1 MKTFIL
7 IIITVTFFL
16 SSCNSKKKDDKNDG
30 QKTKKE
36 NTTLDLYNIESEEP
50 LSVKLPEALREI
62 SGMTITPDGRLFAHG
77 DEAGTIYQLDIKTGE
92 VIKKFFPSKTGD
104 AVIEADFE
112 DITFANGKFYLL
124 RSKGQ
129 ILEFS
134 EGENEQ
140 KVEYKK
146 YTTKLTSANDVEGL
160 CFDDE
165 TNSLLVLCKGE
176 PGEGYEGNR
185 AIYSFSLKTMA
196 LDEKPRILIPLKE
209 IKKHTLENQFA
220 PSGIAKHPISKTF
233 FIIAARGNT
242 IIELSKSGEILNQ
255 KDLPEKVHRQP
266 EGIIFLKDNTLL
278 ISNEGRDQLARI
290 FSYPMQK

>member
-1 MKTFIL
+1 MKIAVFI
-7 IIITVTFFL
+7 ISVVFL
-16 SSCNSKKKDDKNDG
+16 LSCSSKKKDEKDDG

-36 NTTLDLYNIESEEP
+36 NTTLDLYNVESDEP
-50 LSVKLPEALREI
+50 SSIKLPEALTEI

-92 VIKKFFPSKTGD
+92 VIKRFFLSKTGD

-112 DITFANGKFYLL
+112 DIAFANGKFYLL

-140 KVEYKK
+140 KIEYKK
-146 YTTKLTSANDVEGL
+146 HTTKLTSANDVEGM
-160 CFDDE
+160 CYDDE
-165 TNSLLVLCKGE
+165 TNSMLMICKGE

-185 AIYSFSLKTMA
+185 AIYSFSVQTMA

-209 IKKHTLENQFA
+209 IKKHTVENQFA

-242 IIELSKSGEILNQ
+242 IIEISKTGEILNQ